1 MMLEKTEV
9 RLGGNVRFLQS
20 PGIACFTAVGGRAL
34 DVCLGKR
41 KRRQKSQRPEGSP
54 LRALLRIL

>member
-34 DVCLGKR
+34 DVCLGEAQKAAKKASAR
-41 KRRQKSQRPEGSP
+41 KEVPSGRC
-54 LRALLRIL
+54 